1 MSGYSTGLC
10 LYIQTAKYSM
20 IYWIDSHLCAAN
32 TQKLIEILF
41 WPFSDLS
48 VNHLKRAAKTTVCL
62 SLFSDFLSKKQKQH
76 LKTSKKSENSQVK
89 IHNNQKTPLN
99 YHSGSFLNYVT
110 LIWLKFNTP
119 ASSIM
124 PKLQFFAICMTLYCN
139 YTTPPSSCC
148 ITYYMNSPFPID
160 TKFSQYLVIFPF

>member
-1 MSGYSTGLC
+1 MKIWDSV
-10 LYIQTAKYSM
+10 YIYRLLNILWFIELIPICVLHAPKNWLKYF
-20 IYWIDSHLCAAN
+20 
-32 TQKLIEILF
+32 F

-48 VNHLKRAAKTTVCL
+48 VNHLKRAAKTIVCQP
-62 SLFSDFLSKKQKQH
+62 LFSDFLSKKQTQH

-124 PKLQFFAICMTLYCN
+124 PKLQFFPICMTLYCN
-139 YTTPPSSCC
+139 YTTPPSPCC
-148 ITYYMNSPFPID
+148 ITYYITALFQLIQNLANI
-160 TKFSQYLVIFPF
+160 

>member
-1 MSGYSTGLC
+1 MG
-10 LYIQTAKYSM
+10 QTYYLLLINIKKKRENNSDLLFQNFSRLFSKWLKYF
-20 IYWIDSHLCAAN
+20 
-32 TQKLIEILF
+32 F

-48 VNHLKRAAKTTVCL
+48 VNHLKRAAKATVCL

-76 LKTSKKSENSQVK
+76 LKTSKKTENSQVK

-99 YHSGSFLNYVT
+99 YHSGSFLNYAT

-124 PKLQFFAICMTLYCN
+124 PKLQLFCYLYDIILQILC
-139 YTTPPSSCC
+139 PLVALC
-148 ITYYMNSPFPID
+148 I
-160 TKFSQYLVIFPF
+160 IFLFKI